1 MYFGELAVQAIKMI
15 FSVKQVGQAG
25 VVSRE
30 LRNIKQ
36 AKK

>member
-1 MYFGELAVQAIKMI
+1 MIKII
-15 FSVKQVGQAG
+15 FSAKQVGQACL
-25 VVSRE
+25 VSKE